1 MIGNNYEDI
10 EQNYVDYYYE
20 TIESFFEDEIV
31 REAERLIDSV
41 VLPVNINDIDV
52 YNILCNYD
60 IERNIR
66 AYVLDMYFSKDEE
79 IDDYGLSQSINDW
92 EQIHDLFTREQDE

>member
-1 MIGNNYEDI
+1 MY
-10 EQNYVDYYYE
+10 
-20 TIESFFEDEIV
+20 
-31 REAERLIDSV
+31 
-41 VLPVNINDIDV
+41 
-52 YNILCNYD
+52 YD